1 VPAQE
6 IRLIHP
12 ARGHSMKKLFFAALL
27 ALPVFA
33 VSARADGCGCGCW
46 FPSRV
51 DARFDFHFK
60 VAGPGDYSVGQLGPW
75 YLYWPMEAHFQAP
88 APTGY
93 PYWPAPMGLPP
104 QTAAAYGA
112 PAAGNFQPAAYSGA
126 TPSYWGR

>member
-1 VPAQE
+1 
-6 IRLIHP
+6 
-12 ARGHSMKKLFFAALL
+12 M
-27 ALPVFA
+27 PVFA

-51 DARFDFHFK
+51 DARVDFHFK
-60 VAGPGDYSVGQLGPW
+60 VTGPGDYSVGQLGPW

-104 QTAAAYGA
+104 QNAAYGA
-112 PAAGNFQPAAYSGA
+112 SRGRQLPTRGV
-126 TPSYWGR
+126 PSAELLGTLKLLSK